1 MLSVTRLEA
10 GQRQQ
15 PKHPRT
21 REITECET
29 GCSHFVGTL
38 ACREWY
44 QHLNGSDSAGLGRT
58 EEGREK
64 TWEDRSA
71 GRKVEARQP
80 AKVVRWIGRQSAD
93 RELVVKTKACLAV
106 VDASDPT
113 CSRRGSLRGGAW
125 MREVNR
131 SEPLASLGKQGVPR
145 EGFATAPGA
154 SLPNQKYMTA
164 SPTSTTTQLCCC
176 LASCTVPTLFLR
188 VLTSSSRQAD
198 RQT

>member
-44 QHLNGSDSAGLGRT
+44 QHLNGSDSAELGRT

-80 AKVVRWIGRQSAD
+80 AEVVRWTGRQSAD

-125 MREVNR
+125 MREGQPKR
-131 SEPLASLGKQGVPR
+131 AASKPGEAGSSQRGVC
-145 EGFATAPGA
+145 
-154 SLPNQKYMTA
+154 Y
-164 SPTSTTTQLCCC
+164 
-176 LASCTVPTLFLR
+176 
-188 VLTSSSRQAD
+188 SSRRVFAKSKIHD
-198 RQT
+198 RLTHLDDDATLLLPCILHSPYTFLESSYFLFQTG